1 MSMQETVSQKLNSE
15 LSPLFI
21 QVENESHMHNVPPN
35 SETHFKVVLVTEQFQ
50 GKLPVKRHQ
59 MVYKL
64 LADEMQAG
72 VHALALHTYTPD
84 EWQQRQ
90 QNSPDSPN
98 CMGGGK

>member
-21 QVENESHMHNVPPN
+21 QIENESHMHNVPPN

-72 VHALALHTYTPD
+72 IHALALHTYTPD